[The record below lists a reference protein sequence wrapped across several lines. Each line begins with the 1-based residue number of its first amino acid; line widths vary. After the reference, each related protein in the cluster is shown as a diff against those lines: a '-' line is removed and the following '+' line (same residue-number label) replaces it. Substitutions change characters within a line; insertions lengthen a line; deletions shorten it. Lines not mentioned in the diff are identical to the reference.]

1 MRRGTAGGAVGAAV
15 GSQLSVILEHDH
27 AVAEQAPALLRE
39 ARDHASGVVVDRVSG
54 RTGRLVL
61 AHLDSEL
68 GVFSIHGR
76 SCALTHMTK
85 DARYSVERSSF
96 ERVTLKLIQI
106 RPFG

>member
-1 MRRGTAGGAVGAAV
+1 MRRGPAGGAHGTAV
-15 GSQLSVILEHDH
+15 GTQLSVVLEDDH
-27 AVAEQAPALLRE
+27 AIAEQAPALLRE
-39 ARDHASGVVVDRVSG
+39 ARDHTSGVVVARVSG

-68 GVFSIHGR
+68 GVFTFHGR
-76 SCALTHMTK
+76 PCALTHMTK

-96 ERVTLKLIQI
+96 EHVTLNLIQI